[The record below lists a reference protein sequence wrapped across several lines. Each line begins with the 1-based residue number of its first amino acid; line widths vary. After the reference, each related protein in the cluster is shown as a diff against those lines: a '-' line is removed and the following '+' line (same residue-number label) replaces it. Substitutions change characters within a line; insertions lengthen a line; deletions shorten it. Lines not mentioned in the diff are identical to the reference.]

1 MTSKYW
7 FRRRSRSR
15 LTLPGRLRASTIVR
29 VTIPSGRSFMK
40 ALDKGKVQLRK
51 VDSAVREEV
60 EKIQSLRII
69 WIEKLWIS
77 RAKSVQASVRNEK
90 PRPVHAICIFTRWWK
105 TVSRPGADDYSSEIL
120 WGDALPALVQL
131 KDPFT
136 TRGRGVYTVEDRII
150 FSIREA
156 YE

>member
-69 WIEKLWIS
+69 WIEK
-77 RAKSVQASVRNEK
+77 
-90 PRPVHAICIFTRWWK
+90 
-105 TVSRPGADDYSSEIL
+105 VSQ
-120 WGDALPALVQL
+120 VQL
-131 KDPFT
+131 LMDHPPNFAGFFPSSYGSPGPSLYRHRFETRNHDQCMPSASSLAGGRRLVVQEPT
-136 TRGRGVYTVEDRII
+136 TTPLKSSGAMLYPL
-150 FSIREA
+150 
-156 YE
+156 